1 MKKIIFVLTSLFGAA
16 LSLQAQQQIGN
27 SDFELWENVGTDTE
41 EPINWNGFMTA
52 QGGLTWAAAKQCE
65 RATDTRPGSSGTYSA
80 RVYSRSAAFGIVA
93 NGNLTLGRIN
103 MGNSTPSSTSNYNVT
118 KISESNFSET
128 LTNSPDSIVF
138 WVKFNAASGSTS
150 ARMHAIIHD
159 SYELRDPI
167 DAGSSPYV
175 VATAVLNYPSTNSG
189 WVRKSVPFDYLVQ
202 VPSVNPQFILLT
214 FTTNQTPGGGSAG
227 DEVFIDDVQLIYN
240 PTGGGGDENL
250 PIVAND
256 ANVQTPFNTPIVI
269 DMNNYLEDP
278 ENDIDFSTLSVTS
291 TPLGG
296 TAVANTSLGTI
307 TYTPNSGFW
316 GDDQFN
322 YSVCDGGEPQTCDN
336 GTIFVT
342 IDEELGLTS
351 TVLDQVVILVKN
363 QTLRITGA
371 DENVLVDLMDVRGSI
386 IAKGN
391 ATTIFDIEQHKGILL
406 VRLTSSL
413 KHRVVRI
420 ANL

>member
-1 MKKIIFVLTSLFGAA
+1 MKKTLLVLTLFFGSLV
-16 LSLQAQQQIGN
+16 SVDAQQQIGN
-27 SDFELWENVGTDTE
+27 GSLEDWENVGSDTE
-41 EPINWNGFMTA
+41 EPINWNSFMTA

-65 RATDTRPGSSGTYSA
+65 RSTDTRPGTSGTYSA

-103 MGNSTPSSTSNYNVT
+103 MGNSTATSSDNYNVSLT
-118 KISESNFSET
+118 ANTSFSEA
-128 LTNSPDSIVF
+128 LTDQPDSLVF
-138 WVKFNAASGSTS
+138 WVKYSAAAGQE
-150 ARMHAIIHD
+150 ARV
-159 SYELRDPI
+159 S
-167 DAGSSPYV
+167 
-175 VATAVLNYPSTNSG
+175 AVLHGNYDYRDGYVAHATSQTFKVAEISHNFPPTGGN
-189 WVRKSVPFDYLVQ
+189 WVRKSVAWNYTGPLTE
-202 VPSVNPQFILLT
+202 NTFILVT
-214 FTTNQTPGGGSAG
+214 FTTNKTPGGGLAT
-227 DEVFIDDVQLIYN
+227 DVVFVDDIQLIYN
-240 PTGGGGDENL
+240 PTGGGDDNL

-269 DMNNYLEDP
+269 DMNNHVADP

-296 TAVANTSLGTI
+296 TAVANTSVGSI
-307 TYTPNSGFW
+307 TYTPNAGFW

-336 GTIFVT
+336 GTIFVA

-363 QTLRITGA
+363 QTVSISGA
-371 DENVLVDLMDVRGSI
+371 DENVLVELMDVRGSI

-391 ATTIFDIEQHKGILL
+391 ATAVFDIEQHKGILL
-406 VRLTSSL
+406 IRLTSAS
-413 KHRVVRI
+413 KHRMVRI

>member
-1 MKKIIFVLTSLFGAA
+1 MKKTLLVLTTLFCAT
-16 LSLQAQQQIGN
+16 LSAQAQQQIGN
-27 SDFELWENVGTDTE
+27 SDLELWENVGTDTE

-65 RATDTRPGSSGTYSA
+65 RSTDTRPGSSGTYSA

-103 MGNSTPSSTSNYNVT
+103 MGSSTATSSDNYNVSLT
-118 KISESNFSET
+118 ANTSFSEA
-128 LTNSPDSIVF
+128 LTDQPDSLVF
-138 WVKFNAASGSTS
+138 WVKYSAANGQL
-150 ARMHAIIHD
+150 ARV
-159 SYELRDPI
+159 S
-167 DAGSSPYV
+167 
-175 VATAVLNYPSTNSG
+175 AVLHGSYDYRDGYVAHAPSQAYKVAEISHNYPPTGGN
-189 WVRKSVPFDYLVQ
+189 WVRKSIAWDYTG
-202 VPSVNPQFILLT
+202 PLT
-214 FTTNQTPGGGSAG
+214 ENTFVIITFATNSIPGGGAAT
-227 DEVFIDDVQLIYN
+227 DVIFVDDIQLIYN
-240 PTGGGGDENL
+240 PTGGGDDNL

-269 DMNNYLEDP
+269 DMNNHVTDP

-307 TYTPNSGFW
+307 TYTPNPGFW

-351 TVLDQVVILVKN
+351 TVLDQVVVLVKN

>member
-1 MKKIIFVLTSLFGAA
+1 MKKTLLVFTVITGSIFSST
-16 LSLQAQQQIGN
+16 AQQQIGN
-27 SDFELWENVGTDTE
+27 GSLEDWENVGSDTE
-41 EPINWNGFMTA
+41 EPINWNSFMTA
-52 QGGLTWAAAKQCE
+52 QGGLTWAAAKQCQ
-65 RATDTRPGSSGTYSA
+65 RSTDARPGSTGIYSA
-80 RVYSRSAAFGIVA
+80 RVYSRSASFGIVA

-103 MGNSTPSSTSNYNVT
+103 MGSSTATSSDNYNIT
-118 KISESNFSET
+118 LTSDPLFSEA
-128 LTNSPDSIVF
+128 LTDKPDSLVF
-138 WVKFNAASGSTS
+138 WVKYSAAAGQE
-150 ARMHAIIHD
+150 ARV
-159 SYELRDPI
+159 S
-167 DAGSSPYV
+167 
-175 VATAVLNYPSTNSG
+175 AVLHGDYDYRDGYVSHATSQSFKVAEISYNFPPTGGN
-189 WVRKSVPFDYLVQ
+189 WVRKSVAWDYTGPLTD
-202 VPSVNPQFILLT
+202 NTFILVT
-214 FTTNQTPGGGSAG
+214 FTTNKTPGGGAAT
-227 DEVFIDDVQLIYN
+227 DVIFVDDVQLIYN
-240 PTGGGGDENL
+240 PTGGGGDDNL

-269 DMNNYLEDP
+269 DMNNHVTDP

-307 TYTPNSGFW
+307 TYTPNTGFW

-391 ATTIFDIEQHKGILL
+391 ATTIFDIEQHTGILL

>member
-1 MKKIIFVLTSLFGAA
+1 MKKTLLVFAVITGSIFSST
-16 LSLQAQQQIGN
+16 AQQQIGN
-27 SDFELWENVGTDTE
+27 GSLEEWENLGTATV
-41 EPINWNGFMTA
+41 EPMNWNSFKTGTGDVASLFGSTTLA
-52 QGGLTWAAAKQCE
+52 
-65 RATDTRPGSSGTYSA
+65 RSTDTRPGTTGSYSA
-80 RVYSRSAAFGIVA
+80 RIWSKSTLGIVA
-93 NGNLTLGRIN
+93 NGNLTLGQIH
-103 MGNSTPSSTSNYNVT
+103 MGSSTPSSSSNYNFS
-118 KISESNFSET
+118 KISDSNFSET
-128 LTNSPDSIVF
+128 LTDTPDSIVF
-138 WVKFNAASGSTS
+138 WVKFNAASGSS
-150 ARMHAIIHD
+150 LARMHAIIHD
-159 SYELRDPI
+159 AYELRDPI

-175 VATAVLNYPSTNSG
+175 VATAVLNYPPTNSG
-189 WVRKSVPFDYLVQ
+189 WVRKSVPFNYAG
-202 VPSVNPQFILLT
+202 PAVNVQFILLT
-214 FTTNQTPGGGSAG
+214 FSTNQTPGGGSAG

-240 PTGGGGDENL
+240 PTGGGDDNL

-256 ANVQTPFNTPIVI
+256 GNVQTPFNTPIVI
-269 DMNNYLEDP
+269 DMNNHVTDP

-307 TYTPNSGFW
+307 TYTPNPGFW

-351 TVLDQVVILVKN
+351 TVLDQVVVLVKN